1 MTGIAVLPFDELLT
15 PGACRIL
22 DVAFREA
29 KVRNEDLLE
38 THYFLLGFLYAA
50 EGIVADAL
58 ADAGVEL
65 DWVLERQEYLGWTEK
80 SKKRHPEL
88 SALSV
93 KLLGT
98 AFRLRE
104 LHNDPQVTVEH
115 LFFAFLQLNRGQGHH
130 VLMSRRG
137 VDPEEILKRLKERI
151 SRIPEQGHRPPD

>member
-1 MTGIAVLPFDELLT
+1 MTGITVLPFDELLT
-15 PGACRIL
+15 PAACRIL
-22 DVAFREA
+22 DIAFREA
-29 KVRNEDLLE
+29 KVRNEDLLG

-65 DWVLERQEYLGWTEK
+65 DWVLEHQKYLGWTEK

-98 AFRLRE
+98 AFTLSD
-104 LHNDPQVTVEH
+104 LHNAPQVTVEH
-115 LFFAFLQLNRGQGHH
+115 LFFAFLQLHRGEGHH
-130 VLMSRRG
+130 VLTSKKG
-137 VDPEEILKRLKERI
+137 VNPEQILKKLKERI
-151 SRIPEQGHRPPD
+151 NRFSG